1 MPTVRTIAEPPLS
14 DSVTVHIPEEYRKY
28 SLEIFIVPVVARDD
42 VAAKPAWAGL
52 CEDAVTKNLHGPH
65 DMDAIRESI
74 MSVKRLQAV

>member
-1 MPTVRTIAEPPLS
+1 MPTLRTLAEPPLS
-14 DSVTVHIPEEYRKY
+14 DKVMVHIPEEYRKY

-42 VAAKPAWAGL
+42 AGSKPGWAGL
-52 CEDAVTKNLHGPH
+52 CEDAVTKNLYGPH